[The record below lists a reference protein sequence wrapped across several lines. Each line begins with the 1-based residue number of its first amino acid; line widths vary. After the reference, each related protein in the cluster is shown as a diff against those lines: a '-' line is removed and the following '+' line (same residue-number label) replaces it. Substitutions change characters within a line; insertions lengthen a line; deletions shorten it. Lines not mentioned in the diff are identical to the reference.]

1 MCVFKQGE
9 NWWYEFTVHGKRLR
23 KSSRTTD
30 RGLAEL
36 IEAEHRERVE
46 KGLLAQPP
54 TLRAMEAE
62 RKAGRLQIP
71 TLGTTPPPLIAP
83 TMTLKEAGKIWLE
96 AKVWQRLKPKTIECS
111 LVYLQKLIEFFG
123 DVPLVDIDA
132 GAVRNYQT
140 ERAKV
145 AGPSTINHETV
156 SLGAILR
163 QAGLWYKIENR
174 YAPLRL
180 PDWQRPRVFTAE
192 EQEAIFE
199 AAKSDPDLELADIV
213 FTITRNTS
221 ISGTEL
227 RLARLQNIHF
237 ETNPPSFEVTADTT
251 KNTIR
256 PRVIPLNA
264 PAEDAFRRAVNRA
277 NKLGAFKSGHHIF
290 PFRVTRAM
298 WDPQRPASKSWLIKQ
313 TENLREL
320 TGIEHLRPH
329 AWRHQICTEL
339 LEKGAPPESVKAVM
353 GWCSERMIEVY
364 SHTRLRA
371 KQDVIGLLSGI
382 GRGRVHELGED
393 VLANPTVQAEIR
405 RQVELAMQDQKA
417 LRTSGTSGMPSGVI
431 LFPHANTERGD
442 NR

>member
-9 NWWYEFTVHGKRLR
+9 NWWYEFTVDGKRLR

-46 KGLLAQPP
+46 KGLREQPP

-71 TLGTTPPPLIAP
+71 AGSAAPPSYITP
-83 TMTLKEAGKIWLE
+83 TMSLKEAGIIWLE
-96 AKVWQRLKPKTIECS
+96 MKTWQRRKPKTLECS
-111 LVYLQKLIEFFG
+111 RDYLQHLLDFFG
-123 DVPLVDIDA
+123 DKPICEIDA
-132 GAVRNYQT
+132 ASIRDYQN
-140 ERAKV
+140 ERIKTV
-145 AGPSTINHETV
+145 GPSAVNHETIC
-156 SLGAILR
+156 LGGILR
-163 QAGLWYKIENR
+163 QAGLWGKIEAR
-174 YAPLRL
+174 YAPLPI
-180 PDWQRPRVFTAE
+180 PDWQRPKVFTAE

-199 AAKSDPDLELADIV
+199 AAKSDPDLQLADIV

-237 ETNPPSFEVTADTT
+237 ETKLPSFEVTADTT
-251 KNTIR
+251 KNLIR

-264 PAEDAFRRAVNRA
+264 AAEDALRRAVNRA
-277 NKLGAFKSGHHIF
+277 NKLGAFKPDHFIF
-290 PFRVTRAM
+290 PFRVNRAT
-298 WDPQRPASKSWLIKQ
+298 WDPQRPTSKSWLRKQ
-313 TENLREL
+313 TDNLRQL

-339 LEKGAPPESVKAVM
+339 LEGGAAPESVKAIM

-371 KQDVIGLLSGI
+371 KQDVIRLLS
-382 GRGRVHELGED
+382 RVGDGQGADVDED

-405 RQVELAMQDQKA
+405 RQVELAMQEKA
-417 LRTSGTSGMPSGVI
+417 LRPSGTSGAPTGVI
-431 LFPHANTERGD
+431 LFPRANAERGD